1 MSSTAFW
8 LPRSKGERLEDL
20 QGKSRLS
27 HLEAAGF
34 AEGIGLGSQQSV
46 GEGGFR
52 QDSVEGRHWTGLE
65 MGKESSPRWRGRW
78 NREQT
83 NCWGC
88 LGLLDRAQVSK
99 LIVISPSVMEPG
111 CPQAVLQVLC
121 VCVCVGGVLFKETQ

>member
-34 AEGIGLGSQQSV
+34 EEGIGLGSQQSV

-65 MGKESSPRWRGRW
+65 MGKNQAPGGEEGGTENKQTVGDVWASWIEPRF
-78 NREQT
+78 
-83 NCWGC
+83 
-88 LGLLDRAQVSK
+88 LS
-99 LIVISPSVMEPG
+99 
-111 CPQAVLQVLC
+111 
-121 VCVCVGGVLFKETQ
+121 